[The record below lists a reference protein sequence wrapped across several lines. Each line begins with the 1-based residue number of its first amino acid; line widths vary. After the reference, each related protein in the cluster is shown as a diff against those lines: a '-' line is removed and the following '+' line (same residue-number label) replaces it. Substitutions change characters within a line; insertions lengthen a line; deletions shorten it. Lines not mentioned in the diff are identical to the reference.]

1 MSQSLIKNPTA
12 FEAELQASF
21 AAGAPPSPAQAAA
34 FDRFAKF
41 GVPTRRREGWKWSDF
56 HRVLQGGVKP
66 NTIGVQ
72 KEIVPS
78 EFAALNP
85 IECMIVNGRIQL
97 VGDELPIGVS
107 LGVVDAE
114 AAHAD
119 LEDHAF
125 VALNGAMARR
135 AVGVGVKAG
144 VTVERPILIRHIKD
158 TSGNVFSQS
167 VISLAEGASAKLIEV
182 FEDTTGES
190 SEGKNSGFYSSL
202 TQIVAEENVVFDR
215 VLIQDTGASCIVHS
229 MCKAKIADTVVYKQ
243 TSLSTGSR
251 LSRHETILEYLG
263 RDISCQINSAA
274 LIAGKNHSDFTTE
287 IVHHGEA
294 CETRQLHRGV
304 STDQASNIFQGK
316 FKVLQSAQKTDAKM
330 SANAL
335 LLSDGAD
342 ANHKPELEIYA
353 DDVECAHGSTAGALD
368 DEALFYMRQRGLSD
382 QQARAL
388 LVEAFVAETMELVSE
403 GAIKDALTKRV
414 RHWLGGAA

>member
-119 LEDHAF
+119 LEAHAF
-125 VALNGAMARR
+125 VALNGAMTRR

-167 VISLAEGASAKLIEV
+167 VIS
-182 FEDTTGES
+182 
-190 SEGKNSGFYSSL
+190 Y
-202 TQIVAEENVVFDR
+202 
-215 VLIQDTGASCIVHS
+215 TGASCIVHS